1 MFSYSYD
8 YVGDLAE
15 TFSLL
20 WPKNDNKKLHSHSLS
35 LFMNNL
41 TKQKCKNDLIIFL
54 ENYFNTSSPN
64 EIYTIIKILL
74 GGLRVG
80 VSNELLKESLSKIG
94 LRSKEEIEESWYGF
108 SFPYNGFFEWLKG
121 QNLPKEFNS
130 KDLFHSFMLSN
141 PFDENLIKKLT

>member
-1 MFSYSYD
+1 MFLYSYD

-15 TFSLL
+15 TVSLL

-94 LRSKEEIEESWYGF
+94 LRSKEE
-108 SFPYNGFFEWLKG
+108 K
-121 QNLPKEFNS
+121 
-130 KDLFHSFMLSN
+130 
-141 PFDENLIKKLT
+141 KKLVWFFISLQWFF